1 MVFAL
6 VLLLVAPGA
15 EPNGADKL
23 HRDME
28 AKIAKAQNITCVYD
42 VSTEGGKDKRKNVDE
57 AIDYILRMANV
68 PAEGGGSTPVRGK
81 LWLSEGNKGR
91 TETWPIAAV
100 LPDTATIS
108 DGKKLVL
115 LHEDVPLET
124 REAPAWFADMVRG
137 KITRSFTV
145 IDAQQLAKQKDFKLD
160 EQFAVGDFKLGK
172 KETIG
177 DAEAQVIEF
186 KLTVKGAKPPI
197 AVKLWLDT
205 KSNLPLK
212 RVLAVPADDKEV
224 RITETFGKLDFDAKP
239 DPKNFDLPNEAE
251 QVFRRM
257 EAKVIAAKTIE
268 CQFEVQT
275 KAEKKDIVLKGTL
288 LLDEGRKVRIDV
300 AEEQDGKTTK
310 GTLVSDGK
318 TMAAVGTL
326 PTKRAAETAP
336 PWLAGATRAALVRAS
351 LTVPTDFF
359 VRGSAA
365 NYLEFLWVNGAFRLS
380 DFKLGKKEKV
390 GEREAQIVEYQM
402 VLVFR
407 TYNVPVAVQL
417 WIDTKTGLPLKRVL
431 TVGMGERKMTMTE
444 SYSKF
449 TLDGKIDPK
458 QFELPKE

>member
-1 MVFAL
+1 MVVAL

-15 EPNGADKL
+15 EPNEAEKL
-23 HRDME
+23 YRNME
-28 AKIAKAQNITCVYD
+28 AKIANAKNITCVYD
-42 VSTEGGKDKRKNVDE
+42 VSAEGGKDNSKSVDE

-68 PAEGGGSTPVRGK
+68 PAKDGRPSPVRGK
-81 LWLSEGNKGR
+81 LWLSEGNKCR
-91 TETWPIAAV
+91 TETWPLAAV
-100 LPDTATIS
+100 LPNTATIC
-108 DGKKLVL
+108 DGKRLVV
-115 LHEDVPLET
+115 LHEDVPAET
-124 REAPAWFADMVRG
+124 RDAPKWFADTIRG

-145 IDAQQLAKQKDFKLD
+145 LDAQQLAKQQDFKLD

-186 KLTVKGAKPPI
+186 KLTVKGVKRPF
-197 AVKLWLDT
+197 AVSLWLDT

-212 RVLAVPADDKEV
+212 RDLVMPADDKEI

-251 QVFRRM
+251 QIFRRM

-268 CQFEVQT
+268 CQVEVQT
-275 KAEKKDIVLKGTL
+275 KAEKKEIVLKGTL
-288 LLDEGRKVRIDV
+288 LLDEGRKVRMDV
-300 AEEQDGKTTK
+300 TEEQDGKTKK

-326 PTKRAAETAP
+326 PTKRDAETAP

-380 DFKLGKKEKV
+380 DFKLGEKEKV
-390 GEREAQIVEYQM
+390 GDHEAQIVEYNL

-407 TYNVPVAVQL
+407 TYSVPVAVQL
-417 WIDTKTGLPLKRVL
+417 WIDTKTDLPLKRVL
-431 TVGMGERKMTMTE
+431 TVGMGDGKMTMTE
-444 SYSKF
+444 SYSKI